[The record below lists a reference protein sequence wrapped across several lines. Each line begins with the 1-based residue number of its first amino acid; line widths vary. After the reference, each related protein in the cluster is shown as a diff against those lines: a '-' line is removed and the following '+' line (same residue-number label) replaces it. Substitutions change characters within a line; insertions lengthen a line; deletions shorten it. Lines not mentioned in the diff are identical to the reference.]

1 MTHVFLHTGS
11 NQGNREINLRK
22 ALEFIS
28 SEIGDIIMSSSI
40 YETEAWG
47 VKAQPD
53 FYNQVIHLN
62 TKLNPIELLN
72 RLQSIEKKIGKPKA
86 YKWGPR
92 QIDIDI
98 LLFDQEI
105 INSDILVIPHPQM
118 AKRNF
123 VLIPLVEIAGELI
136 HPVYNKSINQ
146 LIEDCTDVSEVRSL
160 QKSSLH

>member
-22 ALEFIS
+22 ALEYIGL
-28 SEIGDIIMSSSI
+28 EIGDIIVSSSI

-47 VKAQPD
+47 IKAQPD
-53 FYNQVIHLN
+53 FYNQVIHLK

-72 RLQSIEKKIGKPKA
+72 KLQSIENKIGKQKA

-98 LLFDQEI
+98 LFFDQEVI
-105 INSDILVIPHPQM
+105 DTDLLKIPHQQM

-123 VLIPLVEIAGELI
+123 VLIPLAEIAGNLI

-146 LIEDCTDVSEVRSL
+146 LLAECRDISQVRSP
-160 QKSSLH
+160 QKSLLH